1 MFSYLNIGHIS
12 RYCPTRS
19 KETSCEFDKGKV
31 KIDIENIKDEMNK
44 TWKKMDGCNTSNGG
58 ITSPNR
64 SSGHT
69 SSN

>member
-1 MFSYLNIGHIS
+1 MHPILSS
-12 RYCPTRS
+12 T
-19 KETSCEFDKGKV
+19 KEKE
-31 KIDIENIKDEMNK
+31 KIDVEHIIGEMEK
-44 TWKKMDGCNTSNGG
+44 IWKKRDGSNTSNGG